1 MATSPSEPLGA
12 ATTSAR
18 TSSSPALVTGMW
30 LTGAVM
36 AAVAAVM
43 VLLGRMVY
51 LSLTAPGPGEPG
63 YGSVDPH
70 GYALI
75 FGSVLLVGAGLL
87 LLALTPLLVSLVR
100 RVRRVR
106 RGG

>member
-1 MATSPSEPLGA
+1 MASSRPEPLRA
-12 ATTSAR
+12 APAPTRS
-18 TSSSPALVTGMW
+18 TSSSAVVTGMW

-43 VLLGRMVY
+43 VLLGRVVY
-51 LSLTAPGPGEPG
+51 RSYTAPGPGEPG
-63 YGSVDPH
+63 YGAVDPH
-70 GYALI
+70 GYGMI

-100 RVRRVR
+100 RVRR
-106 RGG
+106 GG

>member
-1 MATSPSEPLGA
+1 MASPSEPLRATA
-12 ATTSAR
+12 ASTRS
-18 TSSSPALVTGMW
+18 TSSSAVVTGMW
-30 LTGAVM
+30 LTGVVM
-36 AAVAAVM
+36 AAITVAM
-43 VLLGRMVY
+43 VALGRMVY
-51 LSLTAPGPGEPG
+51 LSYTAPGPGEPG

-100 RVRRVR
+100 RVRR
-106 RGG
+106 GG